1 MSPID
6 EPSRGNLVIV
16 EANLTCLSLQQSEKS
31 AHASFIIAIDFF
43 LSLSFSPIILNASN
57 SFLLSIRRGI
67 TFLKKQ
73 IGKQIDKFNGKQ
85 ENESSNRAIGEKL
98 ADQSRSDKARASTIR
113 RVNAKLDQLSN
124 EADFIIRAGSGGPR
138 ILVAITLI
146 SRDRPMIRNRLIN
159 GNPLFTAAPRFRNR
173 PR

>member
-85 ENESSNRAIGEKL
+85 ENESSNRAFSPRLGKNWRIKVGRTKL
-98 ADQSRSDKARASTIR
+98 VPRQFAASMRNWINYLT
-113 RVNAKLDQLSN
+113 K
-124 EADFIIRAGSGGPR
+124 P
-138 ILVAITLI
+138 I
-146 SRDRPMIRNRLIN
+146 S
-159 GNPLFTAAPRFRNR
+159 
-173 PR
+173 